1 MDSNLKLLLYIF
13 LGILIFWI
21 GSTLYFQ
28 LFSKKRRRAKEA
40 SGTVSDY
47 AEEAQSAVSAGSSA
61 GSKKVS
67 GTSDDAKKYKGQD
80 NSGGLM
86 ICPVCLFQL
95 ESGSMI
101 KATAFPPATPYHK
114 DRLMH
119 INGCV
124 YCMGGKRE
132 RVCPVCGNTIGLND
146 FLVARLFDRQN
157 RNPHVHVLGCT
168 LCRPLK
174 TM

>member
-21 GSTLYFQ
+21 GSTLYFN
-28 LFSKKRRRAKEA
+28 FFTKKRRRGEPAQPDQGLETHAATGKGGVPEA
-40 SGTVSDY
+40 G
-47 AEEAQSAVSAGSSA
+47 
-61 GSKKVS
+61 
-67 GTSDDAKKYKGQD
+67 AKKYKGQES
-80 NSGGLM
+80 SGGLM
-86 ICPVCLFQL
+86 ICPVCMFKMD
-95 ESGSMI
+95 SGDMI
-101 KATAFPPATPYHK
+101 KATTFPPLTPYHK
-114 DRLMH
+114 DRLMY
-119 INGCV
+119 INGCI

-132 RVCPVCGNTIGLND
+132 RVCPVCGKSLSVTD
-146 FLVARLFDRQN
+146 FLIARLFDRQN